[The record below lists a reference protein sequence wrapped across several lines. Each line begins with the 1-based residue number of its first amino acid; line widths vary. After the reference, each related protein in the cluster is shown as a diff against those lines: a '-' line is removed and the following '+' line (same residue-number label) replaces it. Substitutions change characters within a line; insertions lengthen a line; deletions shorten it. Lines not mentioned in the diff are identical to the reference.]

1 MRLDGTPRNV
11 VNIKEQLE
19 DYRTVIKYARQQPEL
34 DAQRVIVFGTSF
46 SGNNFL
52 FKIYNVVLKIFFRRA
67 RDQTGC

>member
-11 VNIKEQLE
+11 ANIKGQLE
-19 DYRTVIKYARQQPEL
+19 DYRTVIKYARQQHEL

-46 SGNNFL
+46 SGNYFL
-52 FKIYNVVLKIFFRRA
+52 FNVYNVVLKIFFRRA